1 MNEEAIEILK
11 QYGEMILP
19 QIMKAIKEPDYPAYF
34 SIPKKYE
41 EFSQFHQELIR
52 DYPERKGKYIR
63 PTLLLLTCEAMGKKM
78 NLAITT
84 ATAMQISEEWLLIHD
99 DLEDNSMERRGG
111 PALHKLYSPELAI
124 NAGDALHVVMWNV
137 LSQNDATLGN
147 KTASL
152 IRNEFYTMISRTTVG
167 QTIEIKWA
175 QESKFNFTDED
186 WFFICDG
193 KTSYYTIAGPLRLG
207 AIIAGATQHQLDD
220 LSEFGMYL
228 GRTFQLVDDIL
239 DITSDFG
246 GLKKQKGN
254 DIYEGKK
261 TVILGHLLRTVNE
274 HDRNILISI
283 FKRTREEKT
292 EEEID
297 WVISKMEQYGSVT
310 YAREMAKEFKE
321 KAYSIFSTKLGFLSA
336 EPARERLEKIMQ
348 FVLERDR

>member
-1 MNEEAIEILK
+1 METLK
-11 QYGEMILP
+11 QYGELILP
-19 QIMKAIKEPDYPAYF
+19 KIRRAIEGPDYPAYF

-41 EFSQFHQELIR
+41 EFSQFHQELIKN
-52 DYPERKGKYIR
+52 YPERRGKYIR
-63 PTLLLLTCEAMGKKM
+63 PTLLLLACEAMGQKKE
-78 NLAITT
+78 LAIDT

-99 DLEDNSMERRGG
+99 DFEDNSMERRGG
-111 PALHKLYSPELAI
+111 PTLHRLYSPELAI

-137 LSQNDATLGN
+137 LSQIDATLGH
-147 KTASL
+147 KAAGL
-152 IRNEFYTMISRTTVG
+152 VRDEFYKMISRTTVG

-175 QESKFNFTDED
+175 QESKFDFTDED
-186 WFFICDG
+186 WFFLCDG

-207 AIIAGATQHQLDD
+207 AIIAGATQSQLDD
-220 LSEFGMYL
+220 VSEFGVYL

-261 TVILGHLLRTVNE
+261 TVILGHLLRSLDE
-274 HDRNILISI
+274 HDRSILISI
-283 FKRTREEKT
+283 FKRKREEKT
-292 EEEID
+292 EKEVD
-297 WVISKMEQYGSVT
+297 WVISKMEQHGSVA

-321 KAYSIFSTKLGFLSA
+321 KAYDIFNTKLSFLSA
-336 EPARERLEKIMQ
+336 EPARDKLKELMQ